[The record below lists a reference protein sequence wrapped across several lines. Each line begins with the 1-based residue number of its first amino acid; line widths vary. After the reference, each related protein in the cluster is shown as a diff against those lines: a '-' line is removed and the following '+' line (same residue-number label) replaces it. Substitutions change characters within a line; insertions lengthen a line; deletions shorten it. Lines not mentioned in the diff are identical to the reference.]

1 MNKHVSIRIAFTVF
15 SILTCIHSLYAQQ
28 NVQEL
33 TRIILEKDSLFWL
46 GYNNCDS
53 SLTGQFFA
61 DDIEFYHDKG
71 GITNGR
77 QNLLDVA
84 QKNLCSNPNF
94 RLRREAIP
102 GTVKVYPLEQN
113 GTIYGA
119 IMVGEH
125 YFYITQNGK
134 PEFRDGHAS
143 FTHLWLLK
151 NGSWKM
157 TRILSYDH
165 HPAAKTDQRKAITL
179 PAASLK
185 QYTGRYKGPQ
195 TDSSFIREEK
205 GSLILVNRNNK
216 MQLYPETATRFFM
229 KERDL
234 TFEFIKDNKQKVTGL
249 RVWENGA
256 VAEELKLVK

>member
-1 MNKHVSIRIAFTVF
+1 MNKNVCIRIAFMVCAVLIGT
-15 SILTCIHSLYAQQ
+15 LSLYAQK

-33 TRIILEKDSLFWL
+33 TRIILEKDSLFWI

-102 GTVKVYPLEQN
+102 GTVKVYPLEKD

-151 NGSWKM
+151 NGSWKIA
-157 TRILSYDH
+157 RILSYDH
-165 HPAAKTDQRKAITL
+165 HAAAPMNQKKAITL

-185 QYTGRYKGPQ
+185 HYTGRFKGPQ
-195 TDSSFIREEK
+195 TDSLFIREEK
-205 GSLILVNRNNK
+205 GSLVLVNRNSK
-216 MQLYPETATRFFM
+216 MQLYPETANLFFV

-234 TFEFIKDNKQKVTGL
+234 TFEFLSNTKDIITGL
-249 RVWENGA
+249 RVRENGA
-256 VAEELKLVK
+256 VVEELKLVR